1 MDVGRSSRERHQQ
14 HQALVNGAS
23 ENRRPRA
30 DTKDVLTAQDCAVL
44 FLQDISYRHFYHPLV
59 ESEILYMG
67 FSIRDAEKYKQYA
80 RVCFWGSP
88 KSGKTHAALAIAR
101 GLVGPDAL
109 VGVISSEY
117 GSSAL
122 LARKFPHK
130 ILDLSVDE
138 HNNKIKKDPFSC
150 KRYEEA
156 IAFLLELGCEAIVI
170 DSISHA
176 WEGEGGIL
184 QNVNANK
191 NTFSDGWGKVG
202 TPMYKHLVD
211 TILSAKCH
219 MLVTIRAKDGWVME
233 PNADGKQ
240 VPRNAGAKPVIK
252 GSFGYEMQLTL
263 RMDRLVGHI
272 DESAFQDEF
281 PQGAEIHNPEDV
293 AGTLLECLDGTP
305 LPEPSAQQ
313 AEMRR
318 LLDEFY
324 AINPAKTARF
334 ANWEQMAIRAA
345 MGIESGQLP
354 TDYTDDQVEAMRGYV
369 ELKKAPKQAPVA
381 AQPAPVAQEPAEV
394 EPEPQVTEASVIPVE
409 PVQAAPQQAMIIP
422 GQANALKSLYRRL
435 SQKPPADL
443 STWTFSRAAETITSL
458 QSQLK
463 FKQAS

>member
-1 MDVGRSSRERHQQ
+1 
-14 HQALVNGAS
+14 
-23 ENRRPRA
+23 
-30 DTKDVLTAQDCAVL
+30 
-44 FLQDISYRHFYHPLV
+44 
-59 ESEILYMG
+59 MG
-67 FSIRDAEKYKQYA
+67 FAIRDAEKYRQYA

-88 KSGKTHAALAIAR
+88 KSGKTHGALAIAR

-122 LARKFPHK
+122 LSRKFPHK
-130 ILDLSVDE
+130 ILDLSLDE
-138 HNNKIKKDPFSC
+138 NNNKVKDPFSC

-176 WEGEGGIL
+176 WEGEGGVL
-184 QNVNANK
+184 QNVNANT
-191 NTFSDGWGKVG
+191 NTFTDGWGKIG

-219 MLVTIRAKDGWVME
+219 MLITIRAKDGWIME
-233 PNADGKQ
+233 PNASGKQ
-240 VPRNAGAKPVIK
+240 TPRNAGSKPVIR
-252 GSFGYEMQLTL
+252 GSFGYEMQLTI

-293 AGTLLECLDGTP
+293 AATLLECLDGTP

-334 ANWEQMAIRAA
+334 ANWEQMALRAA
-345 MGIESGQLP
+345 LLIKDGPLP
-354 TDYTDDQVEAMRGYV
+354 VDYSDDQVEAMRVYV
-369 ELKKAPKQAPVA
+369 VSKKAPKQAPAV
-381 AQPAPVAQEPAEV
+381 AQPAPLAQEPAEV
-394 EPEPQVTEASVIPVE
+394 EPELQADEASQVLVELTPASPPMPVKQE
-409 PVQAAPQQAMIIP
+409 AKLLP
-422 GQANALKSLYRRL
+422 GQFNALKSLFLRL
-435 SQKPPADL
+435 GQELPADL
-443 STWTFSRAAETITSL
+443 GEWTFAQAAATITGL

-463 FKQAS
+463 LKQAS